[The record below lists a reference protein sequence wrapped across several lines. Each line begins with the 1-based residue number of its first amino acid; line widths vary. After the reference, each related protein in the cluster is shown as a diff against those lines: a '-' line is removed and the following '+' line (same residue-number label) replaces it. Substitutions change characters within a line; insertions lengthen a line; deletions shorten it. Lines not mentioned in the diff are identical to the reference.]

1 MFVDGGGGEGDGEG
15 VVPVTMASVGDYF
28 PFWMICHASVC
39 HALDYQMLNFK
50 LNLFL
55 LFI

>member
-28 PFWMICHASVC
+28 PFWMICHA
-39 HALDYQMLNFK
+39 LDYQMLNFK